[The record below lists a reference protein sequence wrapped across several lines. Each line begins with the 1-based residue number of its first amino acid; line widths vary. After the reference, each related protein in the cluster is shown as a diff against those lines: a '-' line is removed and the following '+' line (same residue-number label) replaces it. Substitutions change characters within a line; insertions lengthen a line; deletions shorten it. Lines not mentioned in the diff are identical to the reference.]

1 MVTLYKPPPGT
12 ASLSLRGQRGDVPC
26 PGPHG
31 QGGAALGF
39 NLRLCAWGDPGS
51 LCSELSVP
59 SCAQGDT
66 CPHTRDRG
74 EDQRDAREACST
86 AANTAVNNGGVLM
99 KRPGSWMV
107 VLGEGSEGG
116 MGVQPSLDYVGSPKP
131 ARHGQP
137 HPDGEQQAF
146 PSPLHPILDEESSPW
161 SFPERNRPL
170 GGLGAKG
177 HPQGMVHP
185 GQAVIP

>member
-1 MVTLYKPPPGT
+1 MCPAQDPT
-12 ASLSLRGQRGDVPC
+12 ARAGQRWASTSGFVLGET
-26 PGPHG
+26 PGPF
-31 QGGAALGF
+31 AL
-39 NLRLCAWGDPGS
+39 S
-51 LCSELSVP
+51 SVSP
-59 SCAQGDT
+59 AVHRGDT

-74 EDQRDAREACST
+74 EDQRDVRVACSA
-86 AANTAVNNGGVLM
+86 AANTAVNNGGVLL

-146 PSPLHPILDEESSPW
+146 PSPLHPVLDEESSPW
-161 SFPERNRPL
+161 FFPERNSPL

-185 GQAVIP
+185 GQAVTP